1 MNTRLTLPPELPIS
15 AFTDELLSALKRS
28 QVTIVCGDT
37 GSGKTTQLPK
47 LAAMAHPYAKGLI
60 GITQPRRLAAIAMA
74 RRLAEEVGSPL
85 GATVGYQHRFESK
98 LSPSTRFKFMT
109 DGILLAE
116 TRHDPLFKRY
126 STLMIDE
133 AHERSLNID
142 FLLGLLK
149 RILPRRPDLHVIISS
164 ATLDAERFSA
174 FFDHAP
180 VISIPGRLFP
190 IETQWLDDDAIEEDD
205 LPRLVANAV
214 DSVGPDSGDI
224 LVFLPGERDIRE
236 TMAFLEGRR
245 LPRTELLP
253 LLASIPPGEQARV
266 FKPSSQRRIILATN
280 VAETSVTIPG
290 IRVVI
295 DSGLARIKRYSA
307 QRHIQTLRIEPIS
320 QASARQRMG
329 RCGRVGPGTCI
340 RLYSEQ
346 DYQRREAHTAPEI
359 KRTALAGVI
368 LTMADLRLGRIEDFP
383 FLEPPTGASI
393 REGYRELLE
402 LGALMRRPNAPH
414 GHTEEPSWQL
424 TPIGRTLATF
434 PVEPRFARI
443 LIAAEAECALR
454 DALTVV
460 AAMACDE
467 PLLRPLDKSAQADQQ
482 HARFRC
488 ANSDFNGRLKLWD
501 WWNDASQGTS
511 ETQRRKRCKAT
522 FVSYPKMREWANI
535 RAQLED
541 LCREKRLHIDDRK
554 GGEVG
559 LHRALLCGLLSR
571 IGHYDREAKEYR
583 GAFAVRFN
591 LFPGSALAKAA
602 RKEATKQPIVRAKPN
617 PDALPESREWVLV
630 GELVETSRLF
640 GRTAA
645 CIDPRWIEPIAGP
658 LCKIHRHSPYWD
670 RDKGFVRIHE
680 DVTLFGLPITAGRR
694 RDLSRI
700 DPAYARHCFI
710 TDALCVPDAIQHPPQ
725 WLQENWRKQRLLEQ
739 LLALRRNDR
748 DALRE
753 ALVTFYTT
761 HLPEEVCNAPA
772 LKRCRSLP
780 LKGDAFSIDAATLK
794 EFPETMSVGGET
806 FPLIYTHEPKA
817 IDDGVSIVATPE
829 NLHLLQ
835 LWHGEWLVPGLLP
848 EKIMWMLN
856 ALPSRVR
863 HVLGN
868 LLETQAMILGK
879 VKPYARPLSETLFK
893 FLRDERGVRV
903 DETPWEEDRL
913 PNHLRMNIKVMQDGN
928 LLGQGR
934 NLKPLL
940 DLFAAHKDAPAPKAS
955 TLADPALARLANHR
969 ECLEKLKEWGGNRWS
984 NYAQFPSLT
993 PAVKAFVKE
1002 AELDMTR
1009 MGQEM
1014 LTRVLEETF
1023 LHREDPQTEAELTA
1037 RYSACKGRI
1046 AQIAADWRRR
1056 ILYILA
1062 ETARLEHVA
1071 QTITGVYPESTED
1084 ILDQLAWLVFD
1095 GFVAIVPAEMLAL
1108 YPQLL
1113 KGIDERL
1120 ERARNNPSGDRK
1132 KMETIAPFWKRYL
1145 DFIQLAK
1152 KPRHDPIALSRYR
1165 WAVESLRLTTFC
1177 PTAQGFEKTSA
1188 KQLDALWQSVLQ

>member
-1 MNTRLTLPPELPIS
+1 
-15 AFTDELLSALKRS
+15 
-28 QVTIVCGDT
+28 
-37 GSGKTTQLPK
+37 
-47 LAAMAHPYAKGLI
+47 
-60 GITQPRRLAAIAMA
+60 
-74 RRLAEEVGSPL
+74 
-85 GATVGYQHRFESK
+85 
-98 LSPSTRFKFMT
+98 
-109 DGILLAE
+109 
-116 TRHDPLFKRY
+116 
-126 STLMIDE
+126 
-133 AHERSLNID
+133 
-142 FLLGLLK
+142 
-149 RILPRRPDLHVIISS
+149 
-164 ATLDAERFSA
+164 
-174 FFDHAP
+174 
-180 VISIPGRLFP
+180 
-190 IETQWLDDDAIEEDD
+190 
-205 LPRLVANAV
+205 
-214 DSVGPDSGDI
+214 
-224 LVFLPGERDIRE
+224 
-236 TMAFLEGRR
+236 
-245 LPRTELLP
+245 
-253 LLASIPPGEQARV
+253 
-266 FKPSSQRRIILATN
+266 
-280 VAETSVTIPG
+280 
-290 IRVVI
+290 
-295 DSGLARIKRYSA
+295 
-307 QRHIQTLRIEPIS
+307 
-320 QASARQRMG
+320 
-329 RCGRVGPGTCI
+329 
-340 RLYSEQ
+340 
-346 DYQRREAHTAPEI
+346 
-359 KRTALAGVI
+359 
-368 LTMADLRLGRIEDFP
+368 
-383 FLEPPTGASI
+383 
-393 REGYRELLE
+393 
-402 LGALMRRPNAPH
+402 
-414 GHTEEPSWQL
+414 
-424 TPIGRTLATF
+424 
-434 PVEPRFARI
+434 
-443 LIAAEAECALR
+443 
-454 DALTVV
+454 
-460 AAMACDE
+460 
-467 PLLRPLDKSAQADQQ
+467 
-482 HARFRC
+482 
-488 ANSDFNGRLKLWD
+488 
-501 WWNDASQGTS
+501 
-511 ETQRRKRCKAT
+511 
-522 FVSYPKMREWANI
+522 MREWANI

-761 HLPEEVCNAPA
+761 HLPEAVCNAPA
-772 LKRCRSLP
+772 LKRCRPLP

-835 LWHGEWLVPGLLP
+835 HWHGEWLVPGLLP

-940 DLFAAHKDAPAPKAS
+940 ELFAAHKDAPAPKA
-955 TLADPALARLANHR
+955 
-969 ECLEKLKEWGGNRWS
+969 
-984 NYAQFPSLT
+984 
-993 PAVKAFVKE
+993 
-1002 AELDMTR
+1002 
-1009 MGQEM
+1009 
-1014 LTRVLEETF
+1014 
-1023 LHREDPQTEAELTA
+1023 
-1037 RYSACKGRI
+1037 
-1046 AQIAADWRRR
+1046 
-1056 ILYILA
+1056 
-1062 ETARLEHVA
+1062 
-1071 QTITGVYPESTED
+1071 
-1084 ILDQLAWLVFD
+1084 
-1095 GFVAIVPAEMLAL
+1095 
-1108 YPQLL
+1108 
-1113 KGIDERL
+1113 
-1120 ERARNNPSGDRK
+1120 
-1132 KMETIAPFWKRYL
+1132 
-1145 DFIQLAK
+1145 
-1152 KPRHDPIALSRYR
+1152 
-1165 WAVESLRLTTFC
+1165 
-1177 PTAQGFEKTSA
+1177 
-1188 KQLDALWQSVLQ
+1188 